1 MNQGSKSILYYESNN
16 ICAESEKLVLLRI
29 QSIKLARGVDLT
41 NRGQH
46 GFKKNKSTNTVGLL
60 IQWVLTRSLDE
71 ANVYWCPFSF
81 RPDKYNNI
89 IDKSSLTQK
98 LIWPATDGQGQSVN
112 S

>member
-1 MNQGSKSILYYESNN
+1 MNQGSKSILYYESNS
-16 ICAESEKLVLLRI
+16 AESEKL
-29 QSIKLARGVDLT
+29 IKLSKGVDLT

-46 GFKKNKSTNTVGLL
+46 GFKKNKITNTVGLL
-60 IQWVLTRSLDE
+60 IQWVLTRALDE
-71 ANVYWCPFSF
+71 ANVSWCPFSF